1 MTARGLDSRMVRQPA
16 AAACRPLAI
25 AAGLLLIAV
34 AAFSESSA
42 TAPKL
47 PGKVGIEQRLD
58 KQLPLDVPFRDENGR
73 PVLLRDSFH
82 GRPVILNFVYF
93 NCPMLCSIV
102 VDGMTSSLTELK
114 FSIGKEFDVVTIS
127 IDPHDT
133 PRAAWAKRDKYIRRY
148 GRPTAYESWRFLT
161 GTEAAIRKV
170 ADAAGFFYAYDK
182 SLNQY
187 AHGTALIVLTPQ
199 GRISRYLYGFEYRP
213 RDVRLALVEASA
225 GKIGT
230 ATDAVLL
237 LCYHYDP
244 ATGKYSRTAMN
255 FVRAGGIATI
265 FGLVGF
271 IGIMLQREHKRAV
284 VTPTLSG
291 REGEAPGGTGGAP
304 ADPTSPP
311 ADARG
316 ERRRRS

>member
-1 MTARGLDSRMVRQPA
+1 MTASRLDSRMAQPSA
-16 AAACRPLAI
+16 AAAGRPLGIAI
-25 AAGLLLIAV
+25 GLLLIAV

-47 PGKVGIEQRLD
+47 PGRVGIEQRLD
-58 KQLPLDVPFRDENGR
+58 QQLPLDVPFRDENGR

-82 GRPVILNFVYF
+82 GKPVILNFVYF
-93 NCPMLCSIV
+93 TCPMLCSIV
-102 VDGMTSSLTELK
+102 VDGMTSSMTELK

-148 GRPTAYESWRFLT
+148 GRPTAYESWHFLT
-161 GTEAAIRKV
+161 GTEASIRKV

-182 SLNQY
+182 NRNQY
-187 AHGTALIVLTPQ
+187 AHGTTLIVLTPQ

-213 RDVRLALVEASA
+213 RDLRLALVEASA
-225 GKIGT
+225 GKIGS

-244 ATGKYSRTAMN
+244 ATGKYSRVAMN
-255 FVRAGGIATI
+255 YVRLGGCATVLCLACFI
-265 FGLVGF
+265 F
-271 IGIMLQREHKRAV
+271 IMVRREKRDQ
-284 VTPTLSG
+284 TP
-291 REGEAPGGTGGAP
+291 
-304 ADPTSPP
+304 
-311 ADARG
+311 
-316 ERRRRS
+316 